1 MKFAHLSDLHL
12 GKRIYEFSMVKD
24 QEYILDKIIE
34 IIIEEQVDGVLIA
47 GDIYDKS
54 VPSAEAVQLFD
65 SFLTRLCWEK
75 IPVYIISGN
84 HDSTER
90 LSFGSQMFKSSGIYI
105 SRIYDGDTK
114 PVILEDEYGKA
125 NIYLLPFLKP
135 AIVRHALEREDI
147 TGYQEA
153 VEAAVD
159 KLAINRDERNIL
171 VAHQFVTGAGRSDSE
186 EVSVGGVDNID
197 RKVFEDFDYV
207 ALGHIHG
214 SQHVGKE
221 TVRYCGTPLKYSF
234 SEASHTKSV
243 TIVELSEKGNVDI
256 RTVPLVPLRDMRRI
270 KGTYMEVTDRT
281 AYTPQN
287 RLDYVEVTLTD
298 EQDIPNAMEKLRT
311 VYPNL
316 MCLKYDNKRTRENKE
331 IQEVQEQEKKS
342 EKEMFEDFYELV
354 NHTPVTEEQE
364 RFLKDLIQKLKED
377 EV

>member
-12 GKRIYEFSMVKD
+12 GKRIYEFSMIKD

-34 IIIEEQVDGVLIA
+34 IITEEQVDGVLIA
-47 GDIYDKS
+47 GDVYDKS
-54 VPSAEAVQLFD
+54 VPSAEAVLLFD
-65 SFLTRLCWEK
+65 SFLTRVSMEK

-90 LSFGSQMFKSSGIYI
+90 LSFGSHMFRSSGIYI

-114 PVILEDEYGKA
+114 PVILEDDYGKV

-135 AIVRHALEREDI
+135 ASVRHALEREDI

-153 VEAAVD
+153 VEAAVG
-159 KLAINRDERNIL
+159 KLAINTEERNIL

-186 EVSVGGVDNID
+186 EVCVGGVDNID
-197 RKVFEDFDYV
+197 RSVFQDFDYV

-214 SQHVGKE
+214 PQYVGKE
-221 TVRYCGTPLKYSF
+221 TIRYCGTPLKYSF
-234 SEASHTKSV
+234 SEASHMKSV

-256 RTVPLVPLRDMRRI
+256 RTVLLIPLRDMRKI
-270 KGTYMEVTDRT
+270 KGTYLEVTDRN
-281 AYTPQN
+281 AYTAQN

-298 EQDIPNAMEKLRT
+298 EQDIPHAMEKLRT

-316 MCLKYDNKRTRENKE
+316 MSLKYDNKRTRESRE
-331 IQEVQEQEKKS
+331 IQVVQEQEKKS

-354 NHTPVTEEQE
+354 NHTPMTEEQE
-364 RFLKDLIQKLKED
+364 EFLREVIQKLKED

>member
-34 IIIEEQVDGVLIA
+34 IIIEEQVDGILIA

-65 SFLTRLCWEK
+65 SFLTRLSREK

-90 LSFGSQMFKSSGIYI
+90 LSFGSQMFISSGIYI
-105 SRIYDGDTK
+105 SRTYDGDTK
-114 PVILEDEYGKA
+114 PVVLEDEYGKV
-125 NIYLLPFLKP
+125 NIFLLPFLKP

-159 KLAINRDERNIL
+159 KLAINREERNIL

-186 EVSVGGVDNID
+186 EVAVGGVDNID

-214 SQHVGKE
+214 PQHVGKE

-243 TIVELSEKGNVDI
+243 TIVELSAKGKVDI

-287 RLDYVEVTLTD
+287 RVDYVEVTLTD

-316 MCLKYDNKRTRENKE
+316 MCLKYDNKRTRESRE
-331 IQEVQEQEKKS
+331 IQEVQKQEKKS

-364 RFLKDLIQKLKED
+364 KFLKDLIQKLKED